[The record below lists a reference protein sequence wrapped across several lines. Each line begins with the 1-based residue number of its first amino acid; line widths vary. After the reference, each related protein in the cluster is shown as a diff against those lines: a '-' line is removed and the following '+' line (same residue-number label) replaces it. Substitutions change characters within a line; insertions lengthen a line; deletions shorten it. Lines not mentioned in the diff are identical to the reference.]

1 MVKIVTDCLGDIPAD
16 IIQDLGITIIPLSVH
31 FGTEVYVDG
40 IDLTTEQFYQKL
52 VSSKALPTTSVP
64 PMGKFLEVYEKLAEE
79 TNEILV
85 ITVSRKLSAVY
96 EAALQAISHM
106 TKQCRIEVIDS
117 MTILMAEGLVVVET
131 AKAAKNG
138 VGIDGLME
146 LTRRNMQRAD
156 ARMAFDTL
164 EYLKKGGRIGKA
176 QAFLGSLVKLHPIL
190 GIRDGEIFPM
200 SRERSRSKAIDY
212 LRNFVKKY
220 KKIDALAV
228 EEATS
233 SDEADALAESLADM
247 YPKEN
252 IYRSKVCSVLG
263 THTGPHVIGVAVLGD
278 KE

>member
-1 MVKIVTDCLGDIPAD
+1 MVKIITDCLGDVPLDVA
-16 IIQDLGITIIPLSVH
+16 QDLGITVIPLSVH

-40 IDLTTEQFYQKL
+40 IDLTTEQFYEKL
-52 VSSKALPTTSVP
+52 VISKALPTTSVP
-64 PMGKFLEVYEKLAEE
+64 PMGTFLEVYERLAEE

-96 EAALQAISHM
+96 EAALQAISHV
-106 TKQCRIEVIDS
+106 TKQVRIEVIDS
-117 MTILMAEGLVVVET
+117 LTILMAQGLIVIES

-138 VGIDGLME
+138 AGIDELME
-146 LTRRNMQRAD
+146 LTRKNMQRSE

-176 QAFLGSLVKLHPIL
+176 QAFLGALVKFHPVL
-190 GIRDGEIFPM
+190 GIRDGEIFPI
-200 SRERSRSKAIDY
+200 SRERSRSRAIDY

-220 KKIDALAV
+220 KQIDALAV

-233 SDEADALAESLADM
+233 PDEAEALAESLADV
-247 YPKEN
+247 YPKER

-278 KE
+278 RE